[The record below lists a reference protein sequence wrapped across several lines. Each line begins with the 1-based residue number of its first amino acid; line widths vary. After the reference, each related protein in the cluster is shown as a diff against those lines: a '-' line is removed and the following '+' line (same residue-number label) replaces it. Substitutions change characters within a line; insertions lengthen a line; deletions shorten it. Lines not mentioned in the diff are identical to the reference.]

1 MKVRKL
7 DFVIYIFIIASTIW
21 LLTSFGIRQGEIE
34 VYLSFV
40 LVGII
45 SFIEA
50 VHTSSNIN
58 IKRTVNIFSYIFFF
72 IAPWQQYTENV
83 SLWSGNGLSLKYD
96 DSLYLKANLII
107 IVSLGLFNGVY
118 NYCHKKDITM
128 LEQREEVVQYVV
140 SKQSKFILTAISTIS
155 FLILGV
161 TGNLMGNGLTIGDSS
176 INSQLWNMIRFFPV
190 CAIVLYAMAYG
201 DMRHMMK
208 YKSFDFILIIFLI
221 IYFPFWGNMARFLL
235 LGTYVVILALLF
247 KNNKN
252 KSLYFLLFYVGFI
265 VGFSSI
271 RRATSISALM
281 NVSINFCHV
290 DFDAHQIL
298 MTLIKYTDEQGMV
311 FGKNIISA
319 LAFIIPRSIWS
330 GKMLNSGGIAASYYG
345 SWFTNVSSPFFGELY
360 FSLKWLGVVVGSIV
374 LAFVALKI
382 DSWDESLNLMKRG
395 TFCIAVGMTI
405 YICRGSLIASMAFTL
420 GLILALFIISKVAKV
435 EKIEKDE
442 ENI

>member
-7 DFVIYIFIIASTIW
+7 DFLVYIFIIVSTI
-21 LLTSFGIRQGEIE
+21 LLLISFGIRQGGLV

-50 VHTSSNIN
+50 VHTNSNIN

-83 SLWSGNGLSLKYD
+83 SLWSVNGLALNYD
-96 DSLYLKANLII
+96 ESLYLKANLII
-107 IVSLGLFNGVY
+107 IIALIFFNYAY
-118 NYCHKKDITM
+118 NYFQKKNITT
-128 LEQREEVVQYVV
+128 LEQREESVQYVV
-140 SKQSKFILTAISTIS
+140 SKQSKFILLAISTIS
-155 FLILGV
+155 FLILIA
-161 TGNLMGNGLTIGDSS
+161 TGNLMGNGLVIGDSS

-190 CAIVLYAMAYG
+190 CAIILYAMAYG
-201 DMRHMMK
+201 DMRHMLK
-208 YKSFDFILIIFLI
+208 HKSFDFILIFFLI
-221 IYFPFWGNMARFLL
+221 IYFPFWGNMARFML

-247 KNNKN
+247 EKNKN
-252 KSLYFLLFYVGFI
+252 KSLYFLLYYVGFI

-271 RRATSISALM
+271 RRATSINVLM
-281 NVSINFCHV
+281 NININFCHV

-298 MTLIKYTDEQGMV
+298 MTLIKYTDEQGIV

-319 LAFIIPRSIWS
+319 LAFIIPRSIWN
-330 GKMLNSGGIAASYYG
+330 GKMLNSGGIVANYYG
-345 SWFTNVSSPFFGELY
+345 SWFTNVSSPLFGELY
-360 FSLKWLGVVVGSIV
+360 FALKWLGVVVGAII

-382 DSWDESLNLMKRG
+382 DSWNKSMNLMKRG

-420 GLILALFIISKVAKV
+420 GLLLALFIISKVAKV
-435 EKIEKDE
+435 KK
-442 ENI
+442 

>member
-7 DFVIYIFIIASTIW
+7 DFLVYIFIIVSTI
-21 LLTSFGIRQGEIE
+21 LLLISFGIRQGGLV

-50 VHTSSNIN
+50 VHTNSNIN

-83 SLWSGNGLSLKYD
+83 SLWSVNGLALNYD
-96 DSLYLKANLII
+96 ESLYLKANLII
-107 IVSLGLFNGVY
+107 IIALIFFNYAY
-118 NYCHKKDITM
+118 NYFQKKNITT
-128 LEQREEVVQYVV
+128 LEQREESVQYVV
-140 SKQSKFILTAISTIS
+140 SKQSKFILLAISTIS
-155 FLILGV
+155 FLILIA
-161 TGNLMGNGLTIGDSS
+161 TGNLMGNGLVIGDSS

-190 CAIVLYAMAYG
+190 CAIILYAMAYG
-201 DMRHMMK
+201 DMRHMLK
-208 YKSFDFILIIFLI
+208 HKSFDFILIFFLI
-221 IYFPFWGNMARFLL
+221 IYFPFWGNMARFML

-247 KNNKN
+247 EKNKN
-252 KSLYFLLFYVGFI
+252 KSLYFLLYYVGFI

-271 RRATSISALM
+271 RRATSINALM
-281 NVSINFCHV
+281 NININFCHV

-298 MTLIKYTDEQGMV
+298 MTLIKYTDEQGIV

-319 LAFIIPRSIWS
+319 LAFIIPRSIWN
-330 GKMLNSGGIAASYYG
+330 GKMLNSGGIAANYYG
-345 SWFTNVSSPFFGELY
+345 SWFTNVSSPLFGELY
-360 FSLKWLGVVVGSIV
+360 FALKWLGVVVGAII

-382 DSWDESLNLMKRG
+382 DSWNKSMNLMKRG

-420 GLILALFIISKVAKV
+420 GLLLALFIISKVAKV
-435 EKIEKDE
+435 KKIEKDG

>member
-7 DFVIYIFIIASTIW
+7 DFVVYIFIIASTIW
-21 LLTSFGIRQGEIE
+21 LLTSFGIRQGGIE
-34 VYLSFV
+34 VYLSFA

-83 SLWSGNGLSLKYD
+83 SLWSGNGLSLRYD
-96 DSLYLKANLII
+96 NSSYLKANLII
-107 IVSLGLFNGVY
+107 IISLGLFNGVY
-118 NYCHKKDITM
+118 NYYHKKNITR
-128 LEQREEVVQYVV
+128 LEQQEVAQYVV

-190 CAIVLYAMAYG
+190 CAIILYAMAYG
-201 DMRHMMK
+201 DMRHMIK
-208 YKSFDFILIIFLI
+208 HKSFDFILIIFLI

-247 KNNKN
+247 NDNKN

-271 RRATSISALM
+271 RRATSINALM
-281 NVSINFCHV
+281 NVNINFCHV

-319 LAFIIPRSIWS
+319 LAFIIPRSIWN

-360 FSLKWLGVVVGSIV
+360 FSLKWLGVVIGSIV

-395 TFCIAVGMTI
+395 TFCIVVGMTI

-435 EKIEKDE
+435 KKIEKDE
-442 ENI
+442 GNI